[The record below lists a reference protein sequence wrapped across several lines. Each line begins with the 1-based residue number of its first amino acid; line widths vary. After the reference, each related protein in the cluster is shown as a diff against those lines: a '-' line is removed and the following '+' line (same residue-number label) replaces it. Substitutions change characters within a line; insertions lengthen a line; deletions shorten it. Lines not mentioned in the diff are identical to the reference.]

1 MATLLLLKNYNPLIL
16 LDTAYRI
23 NQDNYSPPLVIPGE
37 SLGEVYNYAQKH
49 SQRSASVGDLI
60 QLNNELYLIMPVGYK
75 KITWGDVVNF
85 SPLH

>member
-16 LDTAYRI
+16 LDTAYSI
-23 NQDNYSPPLVIPGE
+23 DEDKYSPPITIPGE
-37 SLGEVYNYAQKH
+37 TLGEVYNYGQNH
-49 SQRSASVGDLI
+49 LHRSASVGDLI

-85 SPLH
+85 SPLN